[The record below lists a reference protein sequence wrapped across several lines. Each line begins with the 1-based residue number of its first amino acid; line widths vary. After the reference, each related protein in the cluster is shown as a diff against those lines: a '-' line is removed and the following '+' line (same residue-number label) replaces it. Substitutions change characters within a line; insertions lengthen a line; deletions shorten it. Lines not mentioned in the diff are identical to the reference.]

1 VTQRKPREKKTSEVE
16 PEATR
21 VEDVEALKKA
31 LEEEKAKA
39 ENYLASWQR
48 TQADFINFRRRWEQE
63 KEEMA
68 KFANSTLV
76 LSLLP
81 VLDDLERA
89 LEAIPDELAEA
100 SWVDGIRLIG
110 RKLRSTLEAQGLAEI
125 KALGEPFDPTIHE
138 AVMQE
143 SGDEGIVT
151 REFDKGYTFQGRVI
165 RPSKV
170 AVGSGEKEA
179 IKEE

>member
-1 VTQRKPREKKTSEVE
+1 MTQRKPREKKTSEVE

-48 TQADFINFRRRWEQE
+48 TQADFINSRRRWEQE

-89 LEAIPDELAEA
+89 LEHVGPEMSDHE
-100 SWVDGIRLIG
+100 WVEGIRLIQ
-110 RKLRSTLEAQGLAEI
+110 RKLLAALEANGVRVMEAVGQ
-125 KALGEPFDPTIHE
+125 PFDPNLHE
-138 AVMQE
+138 AAMHGPGE
-143 SGDEGIVT
+143 SGMVVGEVQ
-151 REFDKGYTFQGRVI
+151 KGYFLHDRVLRPARVI
-165 RPSKV
+165 
-170 AVGSGEKEA
+170 VGNGEA
-179 IKEE
+179 AAG